1 MADIDN
7 LLASGSAATAEP
19 SQRGFRSWKERSA
32 LTANDPDAGAADGVA
47 TAGCDLRRR
56 VRFLWWCSSVVAVVG
71 FVLLLA
77 VKPSTAGQAVYVA
90 AVSVGCTGMVVA
102 AFLGSY
108 LVHLW
113 NSVIEGKR
121 DDQRNIDWWMN
132 FFGVN
137 SLNKCHCCNFQ
148 LFEKHNFF

>member
-77 VKPSTAGQAVYVA
+77 VKPSTAGQAVYTSPRSPSDTRA
-90 AVSVGCTGMVVA
+90 WSSGRHGFPRILSRSSME
-102 AFLGSY
+102 LG
-108 LVHLW
+108 HR
-113 NSVIEGKR
+113 G
-121 DDQRNIDWWMN
+121 
-132 FFGVN
+132 
-137 SLNKCHCCNFQ
+137 
-148 LFEKHNFF
+148 